1 MFLICSRPKDKKFS
15 GFWEFPGG
23 KVEQGE
29 TKIKALEREIN
40 EELSVSIEKK
50 ATSFLTKYLISRDV
64 IKIELNFFICK
75 KWKGTFYPMEKQ
87 SMKWIRK
94 KQIKSF
100 SFLTSN
106 FRILNL
112 IENSSIFPHD

>member
-40 EELSVSIEKK
+40 EELSVTIFK
-50 ATSFLTKYLISRDV
+50 
-64 IKIELNFFICK
+64 LN
-75 KWKGTFYPMEKQ
+75 
-87 SMKWIRK
+87 
-94 KQIKSF
+94 
-100 SFLTSN
+100 N
-106 FRILNL
+106 HV
-112 IENSSIFPHD
+112 NSSINWVLIKSK